1 MSDIDFLVED
11 VRVFKPFSLIQTQ
24 LLDFNSTIK
33 AQLLTSEMLLQKLNE
48 IFSSFA
54 DSQFSSIDIFF
65 AESVYS
71 SFGSELRAKAYCFNL
86 LLSFRAHRPASG
98 DLELFWLIL
107 TQHTD
112 AEIYEFFYRLRS
124 TAIKM
129 KGLADSSFVNL
140 ATLFMSEREW
150 VEMLETNLRF
160 DIDQI
165 QQFRTQIKQT
175 LWEEKTGRS
184 QSKLPINYTK
194 NGEFCVVFLLREML
208 RQYIVFN
215 EEDREKNRKDLA
227 EYKEQLT
234 ETFQFRR
241 SKLPSK
247 IHYQIIEDSELT
259 NEPGDTEEAKLK
271 EKERLIAELKNFT
284 RMANQFKISSAK
296 LLTYIAELDPV
307 YEIVK
312 DKVNSGRS
320 NLARIKKEKLSEL
333 LNAEFNERTPPSQLN
348 FIEKGS
354 NLRTRFYQSIMKEL
368 LTQNKASLRTM
379 TERIE
384 DSKPGVKRMVKALRD
399 KIFSEGFNIHREIKS
414 ADKVKEDL
422 ARIFT
427 KFGKLENEDL
437 MILDTIYKNYNSN
450 DNCELQLDNVL
461 GVFAEKLSKIA
472 TSGISD
478 ESVEVLDP
486 KAGQTELVFARLAQS
501 EADPRPKFTE
511 SDVQADEKIV
521 VKTSFSQGK
530 APVLEKEERTSMKE
544 SQNTRSESLVN
555 PQSLRPSQLQT
566 QGIRA
571 SQADALSSRI
581 SKDNS
586 DQGLRVSLN
595 DKQVIPFE
603 QSIEP
608 SVSPPK
614 EKESERSSNVVSS
627 GEPKYSLTKSSTG
640 DQKGSELDVGGY
652 IDRIGLEAANQIQHK
667 KSFNLPEIDSSE
679 PSVFKSPIPLSLIPA
694 KQLDTVDLSSERKS
708 NVVVPR
714 KSFFDPLDLIE
725 ELEQKEKEDKE
736 SLRRI
741 SEREKLESI
750 KRISEP
756 QAPPSAPLSLKPL
769 NKLFKKP
776 EVAEPRL
783 SATPET
789 RLSTPNEPKTS
800 LTQASRT
807 SVASEPKISLA
818 PDAQVSTTSDPRISS
833 AAGSKK
839 SISSR
844 LSQRVSASNNSNP
857 PQPSVPQ
864 VAQNSSKKL
873 LTIEDTPMPK
883 QSKASDRNLALQ
895 ESLRKMIN
903 ESLDPSQNPEA
914 QTSQKNFDSFS
925 RPSNSP
931 TLVPE
936 QKRKS
941 STRTSAVAPIEMRD
955 GIPFIPKEALLNSD
969 VGDVRFAS
977 EAGEKAED
985 PGRYSQGDLKKSH
998 LADEE
1003 PTLHREAS
1011 ESEAQ
1016 SPEKRISEKKEE
1028 LGESEALALSNQPE
1042 AAPTEAQE
1050 EGPKEGEETGEQE
1063 DPLNPQEPL
1072 EAEEPRE
1079 GEEPLNPEEGGE
1091 GKESKEEEPQRPDE
1105 PKTKKP
1111 FFQMPERAANKKEFK
1126 GIAAATGLSE
1136 PSGNKNIKN
1145 FFTGMFNRSAK
1156 KK

>member
-11 VRVFKPFSLIQTQ
+11 VKVFKPFSLIQSQ

-33 AQLLTSEMLLQKLNE
+33 AQLLTSEMLLQKLNDL
-48 IFSSFA
+48 FSSFT
-54 DSQFSSIDIFF
+54 DSQFSSIDVFF

-71 SFGSELRAKAYCFNL
+71 SFGSELRAKAFCFNL

-107 TQHTD
+107 TQHTNV
-112 AEIYEFFYRLRS
+112 EIYEFFYRLRS

-140 ATLFMSEREW
+140 ATLYMSEREW

-165 QQFRTQIKQT
+165 QQFETQIKQT

-184 QSKLPINYTK
+184 QYKLPINYTK
-194 NGEFCVVFLLREML
+194 NGQFCVVFLLREML

-259 NEPGDTEEAKLK
+259 NEPGDSEEAKLK

-284 RMANQFKISSAK
+284 RMANQFKTSSAK
-296 LLTYIAELDPV
+296 LLTYIAELDPI
-307 YEIVK
+307 YETVK

-320 NLARIKKEKLSEL
+320 NLARIKREKLTEL

-384 DSKPGVKRMVKALRD
+384 DSKPGVKRMVKSLKD

-422 ARIFT
+422 VRIFT

-450 DNCELQLDNVL
+450 DNCELQVENVL

-478 ESVEVLDP
+478 ESVEMLDP
-486 KAGQTELVFARLAQS
+486 KAMQNDLIFARLAQS
-501 EADPRPKFTE
+501 ETDPKPKFTE

-530 APVLEKEERTSMKE
+530 APVFEKEERTSMKE

-555 PQSLRPSQLQT
+555 QQSLRPSQLQT

-571 SQADALSSRI
+571 SQADALTSRI
-581 SKDNS
+581 SKENN
-586 DQGLRVSLN
+586 DQGLRMSLN

-603 QSIEP
+603 QS
-608 SVSPPK
+608 VSPSK
-614 EKESERSSNVVSS
+614 EKESEKTSNAVFS
-627 GEPKYSLTKSSTG
+627 GEPKHSLTKSSKE
-640 DQKGSELDVGGY
+640 DQKGSDFDIGGY

-667 KSFNLPEIDSSE
+667 KSFNLPEIGSTE

-694 KQLDTVDLSSERKS
+694 KHLDSVDLSSERKS

-741 SEREKLESI
+741 SEREELESI

-769 NKLFKKP
+769 NKLLKKP
-776 EVAEPRL
+776 DIAEPRL
-783 SATPET
+783 SATSET
-789 RLSTPNEPKTS
+789 RLSTTNEPKSS
-800 LTQASRT
+800 LTQGSRT
-807 SVASEPKISLA
+807 SVTNEPKISLT

-833 AAGSKK
+833 ATGSKK

-857 PQPSVPQ
+857 PQTSLPQ
-864 VAQNSSKKL
+864 ITQNSSRKL

-883 QSKASDRNLALQ
+883 KSKASDRNLALQ
-895 ESLRKMIN
+895 QSLQKMIN
-903 ESLDPSQNPEA
+903 ESLDPSQNPET
-914 QTSQKNFDSFS
+914 QTSHKNFDSFS
-925 RPSNSP
+925 RPSNSQ
-931 TLVPE
+931 TLAPQ

-969 VGDVRFAS
+969 VGDIRFES

-985 PGRYSQGDLKKSH
+985 LNRYSQGDLKKSH

-1011 ESEAQ
+1011 ENEAQ

-1042 AAPTEAQE
+1042 VDPTEIQEERPKEVEEPGDQE
-1050 EGPKEGEETGEQE
+1050 EG
-1063 DPLNPQEPL
+1063 LNPEELEEP
-1072 EAEEPRE
+1072 EEGEEPRE
-1079 GEEPLNPEEGGE
+1079 GEEALNPEEGE
-1091 GKESKEEEPQRPDE
+1091 EVEESKEEEPQKPDE

-1111 FFQMPERAANKKEFK
+1111 FFKMPERAAKKKEFK
-1126 GIAAATGLSE
+1126 SIAAATGLSE